1 MHLSSHNRY
10 CGVFTGIRQL
20 RMGELKT
27 FLFHSNGGNTDVG
40 FSIYVKQVECEA
52 TTPVPP
58 LPIPT
63 VPGRSPRPTFS
74 PTLRPTITPP
84 GSTFR

>member
-1 MHLSSHNRY
+1 M
-10 CGVFTGIRQL
+10 FTGIRQL
-20 RMGELKT
+20 RMGDVKT
-27 FLFHSNGGNTDVG
+27 FLFHSNGENADIG

-63 VPGRSPRPTFS
+63 VVPGRSPRPTFA
-74 PTLRPTITPP
+74 PTARPTITPP
-84 GSTFR
+84 PGSTFR

>member
-1 MHLSSHNRY
+1 MDLFILDRY

-27 FLFHSNGGNTDVG
+27 FLFHSNGANTDVG

-63 VPGRSPRPTFS
+63 LPGRTFAPTV
-74 PTLRPTITPP
+74 RPTITPP
-84 GSTFR
+84 GSTSR